1 MEISQLDK
9 DYIENEKIKSV
20 KNAKGILSCDS
31 YKKGWDAAIKFA
43 KKVEEADYVCEQ
55 CGKLISIENSK
66 LDAWGIPFCK
76 KCYKTLK

>member
-1 MEISQLDK
+1 MKITQLTKEFIEKHRNSDK
-9 DYIENEKIKSV
+9 EEFKQ
-20 KNAKGILSCDS
+20 
-31 YKKGWDAAIKFA
+31 GWDAAIKFA